1 METPRCPYS
10 IDVSGSDVQA
20 EGAHLR
26 SLGQVV
32 QVEMPG
38 GVLAWSVNGHELAK
52 QVFADHRVAKDP
64 RKHWTAYING
74 EIPDDWPLIS
84 WVKMDS
90 MAINDG
96 DEHKRLRGLIS
107 RSFSP
112 RRIAAKRPLV
122 EQIVA
127 GLLDELALAEPGE
140 PVDLKYFGHQVAAQ
154 TIFELFGVPHEAREE
169 VLRGG
174 AAAVDTTVSP
184 EQAAANFMAWQGA
197 LAAVVAAKRE
207 ALAEDMISDL
217 IKARDE
223 DGRLT
228 DSELIGSLFMAL
240 GAGSETVVNML
251 SMAILNLLTHPDQLE
266 LVRSGKVSWDE
277 VVDEI
282 MRFEPPLVM
291 LPLRYATEDLELGG
305 VSIPKGDAIL
315 ICLSATARD
324 PELHGETADE
334 FDITRADKEHLSF
347 GHGVHYC
354 LGAPLARLEA
364 TIALP
369 ALFDRFPDLAL
380 ATPPDKLEPQG
391 TFIMNGH
398 RALPV
403 YLS

>member
-1 METPRCPYS
+1 MESERCPYS

-26 SLGQVV
+26 SLGKVV

-38 GVLAWSVNGHELAK
+38 GVPAWSVNGHELAK
-52 QVFADHRVAKDP
+52 QVFADPRFAKDP
-64 RKHWTAYING
+64 RKHWPAYIDG
-74 EIPDDWPLIS
+74 RIGDDWPLIS

-96 DEHKRLRGLIS
+96 EEHKRLRGLIS

-112 RRIAAKRPLV
+112 RRIADKRPMI

-127 GLLDELALAEPGE
+127 GLLDELAATEPGTA
-140 PVDLKYFGHQVAAQ
+140 VDLKYFGHQVASQ
-154 TIFELFGVPHEAREE
+154 TVFEIFGVPQEARAE

-174 AAAVDTTVSP
+174 AAAVDTTLSP
-184 EQAAANFMAWQGA
+184 EQVAVNLMAWQNA
-197 LAAVVAAKRE
+197 LGAVVEAKRG
-207 ALAEDMISDL
+207 APAEDMISDL
-217 IKARDE
+217 IKARDD

-251 SMAILNLLTHPDQLE
+251 SMAILNLLTHPEQLE

-277 VVDEI
+277 VIDEV

-291 LPLRYATEDLELGG
+291 LPLRYATEDVDLGG
-305 VSIPKGDAIL
+305 VTVPKGDAVL

-324 PELHGETADE
+324 PELHGGTADE

-364 TIALP
+364 NIALP
-369 ALFDRFPDLAL
+369 ALFDRFPALAL
-380 ATPPDKLEPQG
+380 AVAPDALEPQG

-398 RALPV
+398 RSLPV
-403 YLS
+403 ILT